1 MRGVYPI
8 MTMPFDAKGGIDF
21 EDVEN
26 QTEWLIASG
35 VHGIGIAMASEVY
48 KLKERER
55 DEVLISVVE
64 AASGRVNIVMNT
76 GAEVTDVAIQYS
88 KRAEELGANA
98 LMIRPTSYTPTVAS
112 EHIDYFVRI
121 AEQVSIPIFLQDY
134 GAVPVPSAMAV
145 ECARRHENLCY
156 VRVETP
162 PTTPQI
168 AEASRI
174 RGNSGLILF
183 GGNGGAHFLEELV
196 RGSVGTMPGST
207 LPDIF
212 VRVWDLWQEGR
223 TAGGAASSM
232 EVTFPAVMDTLAA

>member
-8 MTMPFDAKGGIDF
+8 MTMPFDAKGIDF

-76 GAEVTDVAIQYS
+76 GAEGTDVAIQYF

-134 GAVPVPSAMAV
+134 GAVPVPPAMAV
-145 ECARRHENLCY
+145 ECARAARKPAL
-156 VRVETP
+156 R
-162 PTTPQI
+162 QG
-168 AEASRI
+168 RD
-174 RGNSGLILF
+174 
-183 GGNGGAHFLEELV
+183 
-196 RGSVGTMPGST
+196 ST
-207 LPDIF
+207 D
-212 VRVWDLWQEGR
+212 D
-223 TAGGAASSM
+223 AADS
-232 EVTFPAVMDTLAA
+232 